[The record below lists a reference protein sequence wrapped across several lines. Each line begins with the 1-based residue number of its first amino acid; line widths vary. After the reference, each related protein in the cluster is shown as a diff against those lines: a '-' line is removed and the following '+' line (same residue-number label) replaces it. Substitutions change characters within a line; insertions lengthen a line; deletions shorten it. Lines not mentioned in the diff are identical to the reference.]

1 MPDRVCLGHETLGVR
16 SSRTLLRRRFWVI
29 VRTTF
34 RASSVLVG
42 FEGSRIRRSWIWQS
56 SRIRFWRFSV
66 PTNSTVLGPT
76 ASRLGAQLS
85 GLGTRG
91 LGDLGL
97 RDSASQVFEITF
109 EIRAS
114 EFSGNASTS
123 WRIIGLRNNT

>member
-1 MPDRVCLGHETLGVR
+1 MYP
-16 SSRTLLRRRFWVI
+16 RTRQFWVQ
-29 VRTTF
+29 RP
-34 RASSVLVG
+34 RDSA
-42 FEGSRIRRSWIWQS
+42 R
-56 SRIRFWRFSV
+56 
-66 PTNSTVLGPT
+66 NS
-76 ASRLGAQLS
+76 AAW
-85 GLGTRG
+85 GLGDSATWG